1 MNEQAAVDRNENE
14 RSEWH
19 EHKHYTHRPYMHIRY
34 TDSTHARAN
43 EKCIQVRKTIQ
54 LQWLCVCVCCGMQ
67 PFEAM
72 CSSMMTRGKTH

>member
-19 EHKHYTHRPYMHIRY
+19 EHKHYTHRTYMHIHY
-34 TDSTHARAN
+34 TDGTHARAN

-54 LQWLCVCVCCGMQ
+54 LQWSCVCVCVLWH
-67 PFEAM
+67 AAVR
-72 CSSMMTRGKTH
+72 SHVLIDDDAW